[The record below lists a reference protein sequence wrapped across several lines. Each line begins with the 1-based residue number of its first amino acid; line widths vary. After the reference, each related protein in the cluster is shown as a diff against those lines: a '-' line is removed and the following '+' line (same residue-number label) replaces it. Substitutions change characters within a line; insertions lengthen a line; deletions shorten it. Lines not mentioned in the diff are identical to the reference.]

1 MRRLKGNIIWLFN
14 LVYPVP
20 EEGTCGNWGGVLSVI
35 FWELAR
41 ITGWSEYEML
51 GFSKCSSRFEIRVR
65 NVVWILSSIYFNIYQ
80 ILFWV
85 TWLYWLS
92 TTKSFEER
100 QGKDKEED
108 IPLSK
113 VIKVIVKDPIQRL
126 CALVCFCMRLA
137 PQLRLVKPRQR
148 RSLHKFKNNTSSKFY
163 KQ

>member
-1 MRRLKGNIIWLFN
+1 MRRLKGNIIRLFT

-65 NVVWILSSIYFNIYQ
+65 NVVWILSSIYFNFIRFYSELRGSVDFPPQ
-80 ILFWV
+80 NHL
-85 TWLYWLS
+85 
-92 TTKSFEER
+92 R
-100 QGKDKEED
+100 KDKARTRKKI

-148 RSLHKFKNNTSSKFY
+148 RSLHIYKNNR
-163 KQ
+163 

>member
-1 MRRLKGNIIWLFN
+1 MRRLRGNILQLFA

-85 TWLYWLS
+85 TWLEDCPPQNRL
-92 TTKSFEER
+92 R
-100 QGKDKEED
+100 KDKARTRKIERRY
-108 IPLSK
+108 S
-113 VIKVIVKDPIQRL
+113 IVKGYQGYSKRSDSNLR
-126 CALVCFCMRLA
+126 ALAIKADAAQQYAL
-137 PQLRLVKPRQR
+137 QI
-148 RSLHKFKNNTSSKFY
+148 
-163 KQ
+163 